1 MNLPHTAVSPQ
12 RIIPAP
18 VTTWSGELPRGCPP
32 PKLTLGMDNFID
44 ILNRMIAQYA
54 NAPASEIDDMSIA
67 ILLRGL
73 RETFPSGK

>member
-1 MNLPHTAVSPQ
+1 
-12 RIIPAP
+12 
-18 VTTWSGELPRGCPP
+18 
-32 PKLTLGMDNFID
+32 MDNFID

-54 NAPASEIDDMSIA
+54 NAPASEIDDMPIA